1 MALDP
6 DEARALLT
14 ARLQELKEEE
24 ALGAEAAAPVTLE
37 QDSVGRLSRVDA
49 LQQQAMAL
57 ASQRRREMER
67 NQIEAA
73 LRRIRD
79 GEYGYCITCG
89 EEIRDARLRHNPAAP
104 RCLDCAA

>member
-6 DEARALLT
+6 DEARGLLA
-14 ARLQELKEEE
+14 ARLQELKGED
-24 ALGAEAAAPVTLE
+24 ALAAEATAPVTLE

-57 ASQRRREMER
+57 ASQRRREAER

-73 LRRIRD
+73 LRRIRE

-89 EEIRDARLRHNPAAP
+89 EEIGEARLRQNPAAP
-104 RCLDCAA
+104 RCVGCAA